1 MTFLSLSR
9 SLRLPLGVLVAG
21 GLLGV
26 APAVHAQSTMNDP
39 RVGLKAGLY
48 DAGVAARGLEL
59 VAHRNKPDSLRPND
73 PGGLTYANSDL
84 AFGGHYVYQGNF
96 SGIQI
101 WDVANPLQ
109 PVLTDTDM
117 CFTEQGDV
125 SVYGHLLFVSAESPA
140 SRLDCGTGG
149 IQDTVSKARMIGVR
163 IFDISD
169 PRNPKQV
176 ADVQTCRGSHTH
188 TLVQD
193 PKDKNDIYVYVS
205 GLARVRS
212 ESEMAGCATG
222 GGMSDPSSAYFRI
235 EIIKVPLA
243 HPDEAKIVS
252 TARVFDSLTKA
263 PAHGVAYADTAN
275 GGGRRGRGGRGFRLP
290 MPKNASPA
298 DSARIE
304 NLFTQLLANR
314 TDTALSR
321 EYSDSLKQMGVN
333 IQLGRGGRGA
343 APAGMGG
350 PNQCHDITVYPA
362 AGLAG
367 GACAGYGLLL
377 NIKDPEHPVR
387 LQAVADS
394 NFSFWHSATFNNDA
408 TTLIFTDEW
417 GGGTQAKCRETDPI
431 DWGAD
436 AIFKLSNNHL
446 TPKGYFKMPAAQTTE
461 ENCVAHNG
469 GLVPVP
475 GRDILVQGWYQGG
488 ISMYDFTDPAHP
500 REIAYFD
507 RGPIDSTR
515 LVLGGYWC
523 GYYYNGYIYGSEIAR
538 GFDVFKLTPTADL
551 TQNEI
556 DAAALVHFDQYNPQD
571 QPKLDVA
578 GGIPGGP
585 GVRRPAGARQRAVDR
600 PDRRGA
606 DGPEL
611 GRKDE
616 GDRAQEGAR
625 HAGVVAQRR
634 SPDHERR
641 QAGPSVAGCGD
652 ADSVDV
658 RRSSC
663 VDRGAGQARH
673 ASARPFKSR
682 RPGRRRLRALG
693 PHRQRSRQH
702 PDRHRIARQAA
713 AGAVV
718 LGPGGRIGHGFDAS
732 DGGEIEQAAP
742 GKPDTEMLTRLQ
754 ESRGRER
761 RREEHRQPPPAGH
774 AEPEQSA
781 QHQNGRGERH
791 PADGTAERDF
801 RGTDVADSGD
811 VRALIGVLHDPFRCR
826 VPAPSRSSGKVLSR
840 GGGGLPKA
848 NPLPIHPVVP

>member
-1 MTFLSLSR
+1 MTFPSFSR
-9 SLRLPLGVLVAG
+9 SLRLVTGVLVAG

-26 APAVHAQSTMNDP
+26 APAAHAQSTMNDP

-48 DAGVAARGLEL
+48 DAGVAAKGLEL
-59 VAHRNKPDSLRPND
+59 VAHRNKPDSLHPDD

-96 SGIQI
+96 SGFQI

-125 SVYGHLLFVSAESPA
+125 SVYDHLLFVSAESTG
-140 SRLDCGTGG
+140 SRLDCGTQGV
-149 IQDTVSKARMIGVR
+149 QDTVSKERMIGVR

-169 PRNPKQV
+169 PRHPKQV

-212 ESEMAGCATG
+212 ESEMAGCETG
-222 GGMSDPSSAYFRI
+222 GGMSDPNSAYFRI

-243 HPDEAKIVS
+243 HPEQARIVS
-252 TARVFDSLTKA
+252 TARVFDSLTRA

-275 GGGRRGRGGRGFRLP
+275 GGGRRGRGGRGGGRGFRVP
-290 MPKNASPA
+290 MPPNASPA

-304 NLFTQLLANR
+304 SLFAQLIAHR
-314 TDTALSR
+314 TDTTLSR

-333 IQLGRGGRGA
+333 IQIGRGGRGA

-350 PNQCHDITVYPA
+350 PNQCHDITVYPY

-367 GACAGYGLLL
+367 GACSGYGLLL
-377 NIKDPEHPVR
+377 NIKNPEHPVR

-408 TTLIFTDEW
+408 STLIFTDEW
-417 GGGTQAKCRETDPI
+417 GGGTQAKCRATDPI

-436 AIFKLSNNHL
+436 AIFKLSDDHL

-488 ISMYDFTDPAHP
+488 VSMYDFTDPAHP
-500 REIAYFD
+500 KELAYYD
-507 RGPIDSTR
+507 RGPIDSTQ

-523 GYYYNGYIYGSEIAR
+523 AYYYNGYIYGSEIAR

-571 QPKLDVA
+571 QPHLTWPAAFPVA
-578 GGIPGGP
+578 KAY
-585 GVRRPAGARQRAVDR
+585 VDQLARDNGLSTA
-600 PDRRGA
+600 
-606 DGPEL
+606 
-611 GRKDE
+611 
-616 GDRAQEGAR
+616 
-625 HAGVVAQRR
+625 
-634 SPDHERR
+634 
-641 QAGPSVAGCGD
+641 
-652 ADSVDV
+652 
-658 RRSSC
+658 
-663 VDRGAGQARH
+663 
-673 ASARPFKSR
+673 
-682 RPGRRRLRALG
+682 
-693 PHRQRSRQH
+693 
-702 PDRHRIARQAA
+702 RIA
-713 AGAVV
+713 AV
-718 LGPGGRIGHGFDAS
+718 RTTINS
-732 DGGEIEQAAP
+732 
-742 GKPDTEMLTRLQ
+742 
-754 ESRGRER
+754 
-761 RREEHRQPPPAGH
+761 
-774 AEPEQSA
+774 AE
-781 QHQNGRGERH
+781 
-791 PADGTAERDF
+791 
-801 RGTDVADSGD
+801 
-811 VRALIGVLHDPFRCR
+811 
-826 VPAPSRSSGKVLSR
+826 RSSGATRRKTLHSLALTLNTDLKSTNDARRVRLLQDVLER
-840 GGGGLPKA
+840 
-848 NPLPIHPVVP
+848 IQ